1 MLQGSA
7 GIILGFMLLIEPG
20 ATFVALTTILG
31 FYWLIMGLLTLVQV
45 FVDRSVPQIWSF
57 LTGIVGIL
65 AGLFVLRHPLIAA
78 LTVPTVLVVILGIQ
92 GLAMGVL
99 EIVGGFT
106 GGGIGSF
113 ILGVINVLVGLLLL
127 GSPVAVALAVPLVF
141 GLLLL
146 IQGGRF
152 NYFGVT
158 RWPLSKEPRN
168 IRDHISNLNV
178 SVLFHRVGVELHGLA
193 IHGDTTMTEEA

>member
-1 MLQGSA
+1 
-7 GIILGFMLLIEPG
+7 
-20 ATFVALTTILG
+20 
-31 FYWLIMGLLTLVQV
+31 
-45 FVDRSVPQIWSF
+45 
-57 LTGIVGIL
+57 
-65 AGLFVLRHPLIAA
+65 
-78 LTVPTVLVVILGIQ
+78 
-92 GLAMGVL
+92 MGVL

-106 GGGIGSF
+106 GGGVGSF

-158 RWPLSKEPRN
+158 RSSPSNAKKYTGSHFRFER
-168 IRDHISNLNV
+168 RCAIS
-178 SVLFHRVGVELHGLA
+178 S
-193 IHGDTTMTEEA
+193 DWC

>member
-7 GIILGFMLLIEPG
+7 GIILGFMLLAEPG
-20 ATFVALTTILG
+20 AIFVALPTVLS
-31 FYWLIMGLLTLVQV
+31 FYWLIMGLLACGAQ
-45 FVDRSVPQIWSF
+45 
-57 LTGIVGIL
+57 
-65 AGLFVLRHPLIAA
+65 
-78 LTVPTVLVVILGIQ
+78 VLVVILGIQ

-113 ILGVINVLVGLLLL
+113 ILGMINVLVGLLLL

-152 NYFGVT
+152 SYFGVT

-168 IRDHISNLNV
+168 IRDHISNLNA
-178 SVLFHRVGVELHGLA
+178 SVLFHRVGVELQIGLA